1 MMISYCWAEK
11 ALCKKIFD
19 NLHTGGYRVWFDEI
33 NMHGNTV
40 STMATAIKSS
50 QSIIICMSEN
60 YEKSNA
66 CHHEADFAYVQQRRI
81 IPLVVQSKYKPR
93 EWLAFIIGSSLYVD
107 FIKYEFNQ
115 AYGMLEKEIKM
126 LSKPLTSTSDSNK
139 PIKQDD
145 TPKRQVT
152 NTHENKRVDEW
163 TSDDVFSWCH
173 SHNLSTFVQ
182 LLEHYDGLSLLQL
195 HNMSKS
201 RTDEEIFRLLQDDYE
216 QIRQK
221 TSAKLTFTEYVRFQ
235 TVLNQ
240 RLTKDLPQHQTLPAK
255 KTRICSIF

>member
-11 ALCKKIFD
+11 ALCKQIFD
-19 NLHTGGYRVWFDEI
+19 NLRTGGYRVWFDEV

-40 STMATAIKSS
+40 STMATAIESS

-66 CHHEADFAYVQQRRI
+66 CHHEADFAYVRQRRI
-81 IPLVVQSKYKPR
+81 IPLIVQSKYKPR
-93 EWLAFIIGSSLYVD
+93 QWLAFIIGSSLYVD
-107 FIKYEFNQ
+107 FTKHQFDQ
-115 AYGMLEKEIKM
+115 AYGMLEKEIK
-126 LSKPLTSTSDSNK
+126 PLTSTSDSTK

-145 TPKRQVT
+145 IPQKQMT
-152 NTHENKRVDEW
+152 NAHENKRVEDW

-173 SHNLSTFVQ
+173 SHNLSTFIR
-182 LLEHYDGLSLLQL
+182 LFEHYDGPTLLRL

-201 RTDEEIFRLLQDDYE
+201 RTDEQIFRLLQDDYE

-221 TSAKLTFTEYVRFQ
+221 TSNKLTFTEFIRFQ
-235 TVLNQ
+235 TLFNQ
-240 RLTKDLPQHQTLPAK
+240 RLTKSLPTK
-255 KTRICSIF
+255 KTTRICSIF